1 MEQHN
6 LILTAIDKDE
16 FRKWIEQ
23 TIVDTIK
30 KTVPTDKQEDVELL
44 TRQEVADIYKVSLVT
59 IRQWE
64 KDNIIPKPIR
74 KGSRVYF
81 LKSEIMNDIYG
92 KAEQNHLQPM

>member
-30 KTVPTDKQEDVELL
+30 KIEPPDKQEDVELL
-44 TRQEVADIYKVSLVT
+44 TRQEVAQIYKTSLVT
-59 IRQWE
+59 LRQWE
-64 KDNIIPKPIR
+64 KDGIIPKPIR
-74 KGSRVYF
+74 KGSRVLF
-81 LKSEIMNDIYG
+81 RKSDIMKDING
-92 KAEQNHLQPM
+92 KTEKNL